1 LAWNLKPVGGVTFPW
16 LRGALRAGRAETVWK
31 WVWALVILMLGLWAW
46 AWLFSGPPR
55 TVGSPRA
62 SSRQTFADCGRPTD
76 LADAARANAASL
88 ETLAWA
94 PFRRP
99 ETGWS
104 TYAPVIAAEVGTACP
119 PDSPG
124 FAAALGAWQAAH
136 GLAATGRIDPE
147 TVEPMRVM
155 WMLRRPFVVAT
166 RQGAC
171 PEPAPAGQLVQAR
184 AAESYGGAAA
194 AITLRGDA
202 MDAYRRMVA
211 AARREVPAAAADPAL
226 LTIFSGFR
234 DPIANAV
241 RCASE
246 QNCGGP
252 ERANCSAHRTGL
264 AVDLY
269 LGAAPGLRPD
279 TTDDVNRRFLSRS
292 PTYLWMV
299 RNAARFGFV
308 GYPFEPWH
316 WEWTGSPA

>member
-1 LAWNLKPVGGVTFPW
+1 
-16 LRGALRAGRAETVWK
+16 VWK
-31 WVWALVILMLGLWAW
+31 WICALAMLMLGLWAF
-46 AWLFSGPPR
+46 AWLFSGPARPAGAPL
-55 TVGSPRA
+55 VPAPQGSV
-62 SSRQTFADCGRPTD
+62 DCGLPANQ
-76 LADAARANAASL
+76 ADAAQANGASL

-104 TYAPVIAAEVGTACP
+104 TYAPVIAAEVGTTCP
-119 PDSPG
+119 ADSPG
-124 FAAALGAWQAAH
+124 FAAALGAWQAGH
-136 GLAATGRIDPE
+136 GLAATGRIDPQ
-147 TVEPMRVM
+147 TVEPMRVA

-166 RQGAC
+166 RDGAC
-171 PEPAPAGQLVQAR
+171 PEPPSADQLAQAR
-184 AAESYGGAAA
+184 AEESYGGGGQ

-202 MDAYRRMVA
+202 MDAYRHLVA
-211 AARREVPAAAADPAL
+211 AARREVPAAATDPAL

-234 DPIANAV
+234 DPVADAV

-279 TTDDVNRRFLSRS
+279 TTDDVNRRFLSRT

-299 RNAARFGFV
+299 RNASRFGFV

-316 WEWTGSPA
+316 WEWTGGPA

>member
-1 LAWNLKPVGGVTFPW
+1 M
-16 LRGALRAGRAETVWK
+16 WK
-31 WVWALVILMLGLWAW
+31 WVWALVILVLIVWAW

-55 TVGSPRA
+55 PIGSSTA
-62 SSRQTFADCGRPTD
+62 AGRQTSADCAGPPS
-76 LADAARANAASL
+76 LADAARANRASL
-88 ETLAWA
+88 ETLPWA

-99 ETGWS
+99 EIGWA
-104 TYAPVIAAEVGTACP
+104 TYAPVIAAEVGTSCA

-124 FAAALGAWQAAH
+124 FAAAIGAWQAAH
-136 GLAATGRIDPE
+136 GLAATGRVDPE
-147 TVEPMRVM
+147 TVEPMRVA

-166 RQGAC
+166 REGAC
-171 PEPAPAGQLVQAR
+171 PPPPPAERLVQASPE
-184 AAESYGGAAA
+184 ESYGGGGK
-194 AITLRGDA
+194 AIALRGDA

-211 AARREVPAAAADPAL
+211 AARREVPAAASDPAL

-234 DPIANAV
+234 DPAADAA
-241 RCASE
+241 RCVGE

-269 LGAAPGLRPD
+269 LGSAPGLRPD
-279 TTDDVNRRFLSRS
+279 TTDDVNRRFLSRT

-299 RNAARFGFV
+299 RNAGRFGFV

-316 WEWTGSPA
+316 WEWTEAPARG